1 VRIALVSP
9 YDWAVP
15 GGVNQHIRH
24 LADEFVRAGH
34 YVRIIAPCSD
44 AAGCEA
50 ADDRLICI
58 GRPRS
63 IPTSGS
69 VARITFSWRWNDTID
84 RVLEANQFDVVHM
97 HEPLI
102 PSLTFQFLRQAT
114 TVRVATFHAARD
126 GGHLVYATG
135 KRILKRWFRRLDG
148 KIAVSV
154 AANRLIGRYFAGY
167 YNIIPN
173 GIDLARFSG
182 RHQRLK
188 QFDDGKRNIVFV
200 GRLEKRKGVKYLLRA
215 FVRIHSD
222 YPDTRLIIVGEGKLR
237 EGYERSMLNAGIDD
251 VVFTGH
257 VSEADLPRYYA
268 SADVCCAPATGHES
282 FGIVLLEAMASG
294 KPVVASNIEGY
305 AAVLTNGVEGLLVRP
320 KDPEAIAGAIE
331 QLLNS
336 TETRAAMGA
345 KGRVRAQEFSWE
357 RVSQR
362 VLSYYERLLYE
373 RTEMRELH
381 DATESGEESAPAP
394 LPANGTDA
402 LARAKMRR
410 SR

>member
-24 LADEFVRAGH
+24 LADAFVEGGHFVRI
-34 YVRIIAPCSD
+34 VAPCS
-44 AAGCEA
+44 EA
-50 ADDRLICI
+50 DRCREADDRLICI
-58 GRPRS
+58 GKPRS

-69 VARITFSWRWNDTID
+69 VARITFSWRWNDEID
-84 RVLEANQFDVVHM
+84 RVLEENHFDIVHM

-102 PSLTFQFLRQAT
+102 PSLTFQFLRQAK

-154 AANRLIGRYFAGY
+154 AASGLIGRYFAGY

-173 GIDLARFSG
+173 GIDLARFTG

-188 QFDDGKRNIVFV
+188 QYDDGKLNILFV

-215 FVRIHSD
+215 FAALQER
-222 YPDTRLIIVGEGKLR
+222 YPDSRLIVVGEGALR
-237 EGYERSMLNAGIDD
+237 EGYERSMRNAGVED
-251 VVFTGH
+251 VVFAGF
-257 VSEADLPRYYA
+257 VPEGDIARYYA
-268 SADVCCAPATGHES
+268 TADICCSPATGHES

-294 KPVVASNIEGY
+294 KPVIASNIEGY
-305 AAVLTNGVEGLLVRP
+305 AAVLTHGVEGLLVRP
-320 KDPEAIAGAIE
+320 KDPEAIVDAIE
-331 QLLNS
+331 QLITS
-336 TETRAAMGA
+336 PESRSAMGA
-345 KGRVRAQEFSWE
+345 KGRLRAQEFSWE
-357 RVSQR
+357 RVAQR

-373 RTEMRELH
+373 RTEMQQLR
-381 DATESGEESAPAP
+381 DAEAESEAAPAHE
-394 LPANGTDA
+394 PA
-402 LARAKMRR
+402 R
-410 SR
+410 